1 MGDGITAVRQAY
13 LHDRRVGRFVK
24 FAALLSLFAFG
35 FWSIDVLQI
44 PIDRVLGMFG
54 RVGNMVWQRLL
65 PPDLVYA
72 TSASV
77 IYAVLETIEMSL
89 LGSFIGTL
97 ITLPLAWFAAWN
109 LTPDRVFLYPMA
121 RLIIVV
127 SRSLPSLMAAML
139 LVAVFGFGPFA
150 GMLALVVGT
159 IGFAGKL
166 MAEQAETINMG
177 PVDAVR
183 ATGAG
188 KLKVFIYGI
197 FPQLKPSWYGIVI
210 YNWDARLR
218 SSTILGFV
226 GAGGIG
232 LHLRERI
239 SVLEYHGA
247 MGIIVIIIVLVVAS
261 EAMSHFLRKR
271 YY

>member
-1 MGDGITAVRQAY
+1 MADAIAVVRQSY
-13 LHDRRVGRFVK
+13 LRDRRVSRFVK
-24 FAALLSLFAFG
+24 FAALLILLGFG

-44 PIDRVLGMFG
+44 PIDRMLGMFG

-65 PPDLVYA
+65 PPDLAYA
-72 TSASV
+72 TQASV

-89 LGSFIGTL
+89 LGSFVGTL

-109 LTPDRVFLYPMA
+109 LTPDKVFLYPMA
-121 RLIIVV
+121 RFIIVV

-177 PVDAVR
+177 PVDAIR

-188 KLKVFIYGI
+188 KLKVFLYGI
-197 FPQLKPSWYGIVI
+197 FPQLKPSWYGITV

-239 SVLEYHGA
+239 STLEYHGA
-247 MGIIVIIIVLVVAS
+247 MGIIAIIIVLVIAS
-261 EAMSHFLRKR
+261 ETISHFLRKR